1 MKSDISRRAVALG
14 IGGFLVGCS
23 ATPEQQAAPFTET
36 AATAQARTRQS
47 RRFDTT
53 DRTLMLQAAIGA
65 LQDLGF
71 TIEET
76 KAEYGI
82 IVASKAAG
90 GSVRAQ
96 VTLYP
101 VSNAIIVRVLFQH
114 FVPRPGAM
122 LATGETLT
130 DPVLYQGFFS
140 KLQQSVFLTAHEI

>member
-1 MKSDISRRAVALG
+1 MKADMFRRTVSLS
-14 IGGFLVGCS
+14 IGGLLIGCA

-36 AATAQARTRQS
+36 AATAEARARQS

-53 DRTLMLQAAIGA
+53 NRTLMLQATIGA

-114 FVPRPGAM
+114 IEPRPGAM

-130 DPVLYQGFFS
+130 DPVLYQGFFN